1 MRITGGGFS
10 VISLMAL
17 RPMLRCKRSITFS
30 KKWRKTKENGTKDAI
45 KMLLDNRV
53 ADWFKTIQLESL
65 YKSLS
70 GKEEQLTLNTPM
82 AEFLKYSTNKNC

>member
-1 MRITGGGFS
+1 MN
-10 VISLMAL
+10 VA
-17 RPMLRCKRSITFS
+17 PMLRCKRSITFS
-30 KKWRKTKENGTKDAI
+30 KKWRKTKENRGRLRRTGTKDAI
-45 KMLLDNRV
+45 KMVLDNRV